1 MNILEITSKLKV
13 TLIPDTLQHAYQSM
27 AYKNLE
33 VDVLHFTDGSIRV
46 TVPEMDQCL
55 DYRTCAIQA
64 FICNMDDLMI
74 VAQVKDVISRLS
86 IAPKNFRLEIISPV
100 YSRYDRV
107 MLNNQT
113 DSFGALVFA
122 NFVNSIGFD
131 RVVLFDNHSDVM
143 TLLINNCWSFNQD
156 VLAQKTL
163 GDLFSNYNLVAP
175 DKGAVKKNPD
185 AVIICDKVR
194 DVTNGQITGMEVS
207 KLGNVDL
214 DKPLLIVDDLCEGGR
229 TFIEVA
235 KVLNVVDRP
244 EMMEIVK
251 LPKLLYVT
259 HGIFSNNALDK
270 LTEHYQHVY
279 THFMKKSTYDQL
291 DESIKE
297 KLTVHT
303 LINV

>member
-1 MNILEITSKLKV
+1 MKHLNKFTA
-13 TLIPDTLQHAYQSM
+13 TLIPDTLQLAYQRL
-27 AYKNLE
+27 KKHDLE
-33 VDVLHFTDGSIRV
+33 IDVLTFTDGSVRV
-46 TVPEMDQCL
+46 TLPDMTKDLEHYHLQI
-55 DYRTCAIQA
+55 TA
-64 FICNMDDLMI
+64 FIENMDDLMV
-74 VAQVKDVISRLS
+74 VAQIKEIALRLCKSSRLCQLR
-86 IAPKNFRLEIISPV
+86 IMSPV

-107 MLNNQT
+107 MLDNGT
-113 DSFGALVFA
+113 DGFGAKVFA
-122 NFVNSIGFD
+122 QFVNSMGFD
-131 RVVLFDNHSDVM
+131 SVVLYDNHSEYL
-143 TLLINNCWSFNQD
+143 TTQIKNCKSWDQQSLCVSTIESSQD
-156 VLAQKTL
+156 L
-163 GDLFSNYNLVAP
+163 YNLVAP
-175 DKGAVKKNPD
+175 DKGAVEKNPD
-185 AVIICDKVR
+185 AIIICDKVR

-270 LTEHYQHVY
+270 LTEYYQHVY

-291 DESIKE
+291 DSSIKD